1 MFFLKQLF
9 ALGFRRPAALAA
21 RALLALTAL
30 KAATAWMASTAMAQ
44 VAPTITTPPAS
55 QVAVVGTNVTFS
67 VAATGTAPL
76 AYQWLKSGT
85 NIDAA
90 TNSTYSFTIPDGTAA
105 GSYSVQVSNATGAV
119 VSAPA
124 VLTVNVPAIFSTS
137 PANQIVYLGQL
148 ATFLAVPAGDTPI
161 SIQWY
166 FGGTVLTNAT
176 NGTLVV
182 GPVDFTNA
190 GVYTAAITNA
200 YGGTSAYGLLA
211 VLALPDPAI
220 RLDTPRFSESG
231 AVFPVLY
238 TGHSTETNVSFS
250 VGFDPT
256 VYTNVAFAPAS
267 TDGVSWS
274 SDASQLN
281 AGELGVTGTYSGTTQ
296 ATPGETLIGNF
307 SATLV
312 TGASNRFAGKV
323 RLTGV
328 PSPLAFAPA
337 LVSTNSTNTALL
349 VTNSTIQLL
358 GPTPPVFVGTAPAPV
373 LNPQTGLLEQPVA
386 ISNPGPTLLGG
397 TFVTVSGLGV
407 DSRTNSILLQNAQV
421 YLTTGAAV
429 VDSGSI
435 APGEIRRIL
444 LEYYVSDRAT
454 VPAPTLAA
462 YGASLTLATPTNG
475 TVLNVITNRFVPQG
489 FLVEFATRAD
499 RRYYVQYA
507 DHAADFSGTNATA
520 IFTALPAVPGTG
532 GSVQWLDNGP
542 PKTRSVPADGARFY
556 RVLETQ

>member
-1 MFFLKQLF
+1 MLFLTQLF
-9 ALGFRRPAALAA
+9 SLGFRRRAAVAA
-21 RALLALTAL
+21 RTVVVLTA
-30 KAATAWMASTAMAQ
+30 AAAWTSSTAKAQ

-67 VAATGTAPL
+67 VVAAGTAPL

-90 TNSTYSFTIPDGTAA
+90 TNSTYTFTIPDGTAA
-105 GSYSVQVSNATGAV
+105 GSYSVRVSNATGSV

-137 PANQIVYLGQL
+137 PANQTVYLGQL
-148 ATFLAVPAGDTPI
+148 ATFTAIPAGNTPI

-166 FGGTVLTNAT
+166 FGSTVLTNAT
-176 NGTLVV
+176 NSTLVV
-182 GPVDFTNA
+182 GPVDATNA

-200 YGGTSAYGLLA
+200 YGGTSAYGLLT
-211 VLALPDPAI
+211 VLALPNPAI
-220 RLDTPRFSESG
+220 RLDTPRFDERG

-238 TGHSTETNVSFS
+238 TGHSTETNLSFS
-250 VGFDPT
+250 LGFDPS

-267 TDGVSWS
+267 TEGVDWS
-274 SDASQLN
+274 SNVSQLA
-281 AGELGVTGTYSGTTQ
+281 AGALGVNGAFKGTPK

-323 RLTGV
+323 GLTG
-328 PSPLAFAPA
+328 SPASLAFAPA
-337 LVSTNSTNTALL
+337 LIATNSTNSAL
-349 VTNSTIQLL
+349 VTNSVIALL
-358 GPTPPVFVGTAPAPV
+358 GPTPPVFVGTAPAPA
-373 LNPQTGLLEQPVA
+373 LNPQTGLMEQPVTVA
-386 ISNPGPTLLGG
+386 NPGLALLDG
-397 TFVTVSGLGV
+397 TFVTVAGLGV
-407 DSRTNSILLQNAQV
+407 DSRTNSIVLQNAQV
-421 YLTTGAAV
+421 HLTTGAAV
-429 VDSGSI
+429 VGSGSL
-435 APGEIRRIL
+435 APGETRRIL
-444 LEYYVSDRAT
+444 LEYYVPDRVT

-462 YGASLTLATPTNG
+462 YGAPLTLATPSAGN
-475 TVLNVITNRFVPQG
+475 VLDVVTNRFVPQG

-507 DHAADFSGTNATA
+507 DHAADFMGTNSAA

-532 GSVQWLDNGP
+532 SRVQWLDNGP
-542 PKTRSVPADGARFY
+542 PKTRSVPAAGARFY

>member
-1 MFFLKQLF
+1 MFFLTQLF
-9 ALGFRRPAALAA
+9 ALGFRRPAAVAA
-21 RALLALTAL
+21 RALLALTA
-30 KAATAWMASTAMAQ
+30 ATAWMASTATAQ

-67 VAATGTAPL
+67 VVAAGTAPL

-105 GSYSVQVSNATGAV
+105 GSYSVRVSNATGAV

-137 PANQIVYLGQL
+137 PADQIVYLGQL
-148 ATFLAVPAGDTPI
+148 ATFSAVPAGNTPI

-166 FGGTVLTNAT
+166 FGATVLTNAT

-200 YGGTSAYGLLA
+200 YGGTSAYGLLT

-250 VGFDPT
+250 VGFDPA

-274 SDASQLN
+274 SDVSQLA
-281 AGELGVTGTYSGTTQ
+281 AGALGVTGTYAGTTK

-312 TGASNRFAGKV
+312 SGASNRFAGKV
-323 RLTGV
+323 GLTGV
-328 PSPLAFAPA
+328 PSPLAFAPS
-337 LVSTNSTNTALL
+337 LVSTNSTNSAQL

-373 LNPQTGLLEQPVA
+373 LNPQTGLLEQPVSV
-386 ISNPGPTLLGG
+386 SNPGPTLLGG

-444 LEYYVSDRAT
+444 LEYYVSDRVT

-489 FLVEFATRAD
+489 FLVEFATRSD

-542 PKTRSVPADGARFY
+542 PKTRSVPAAGARFY